1 MSSLN
6 IDSFFLYSVFKE
18 QLRLLT
24 CSHLKPL
31 LFRRNLSHR
40 MSASFFFLI
49 RQPPTLP
56 YRLQHSTIGR
66 LSLNLRVRHGYGC
79 LP

>member
-18 QLRLLT
+18 QFRLLT

-31 LFRRNLSHR
+31 LFGQKPQSLYVFS
-40 MSASFFFLI
+40 FLI

-56 YRLQHSTIGR
+56 YRLQYSTIGR